1 MTESDLT
8 EFVRA
13 DLESLGYTTY
23 AEVLDTG
30 SKIRCDM
37 YARCEDETNSNC
49 GHTIVFEAKLS
60 FTLKVIEQAY
70 QWKQRKR
77 AHFVYL
83 IVPSTYK
90 NMKTRKFARELCKM
104 LGIGV
109 MEVNINSDKYVISV
123 KPDKCINPVPP
134 KLYEE
139 QKLTIASNS
148 DNTYVTPFKMT
159 VKCLYEY
166 MEHRDEEIM
175 GVLMK
180 NINHHYKTDMSGINA
195 IKFLIEKQVI
205 KGFYIT
211 KIKNKL
217 VLKKHGF

>member
-23 AEVLDTG
+23 AEVLDTN

-37 YARCEDETNSNC
+37 YARCEDETNDNF

-70 QWKQRKR
+70 HWKQKKR
-77 AHFVYL
+77 AHFTYL

-90 NMKTRKFARELCKM
+90 NMKTRKFARDLCKM

-109 MEVNINSDKYVISV
+109 MEVNIKSDKYIISV
-123 KPDKCINPVPP
+123 KPDRCINPVLP

-148 DNTYVTPFKMT
+148 GNTYITPFKLT
-159 VKCLYEY
+159 VKMLHEY
-166 MEHRDEEIM
+166 MEHKNEEVM
-175 GVLMK
+175 MVLMK
-180 NINHHYKTDMSGINA
+180 NINHHYKTDMSAINA

-205 KGFYIT
+205 TGYYIT